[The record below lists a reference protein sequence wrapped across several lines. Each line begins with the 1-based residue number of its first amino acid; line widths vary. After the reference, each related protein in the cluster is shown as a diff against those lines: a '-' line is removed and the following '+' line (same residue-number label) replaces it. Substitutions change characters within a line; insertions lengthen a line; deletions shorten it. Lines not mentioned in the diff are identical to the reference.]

1 MIYSRSS
8 VLSHLEDFVAVIPDW
23 NLVDY
28 RTPNL
33 EQDIEAIESW
43 HEDI

>member
-1 MIYSRSS
+1 MTALTTLKLGRN
-8 VLSHLEDFVAVIPDW
+8 LE
-23 NLVDY
+23 DY